1 MMLRNNSLFVFP
13 WATLLAILCLC
24 AVVSDCSAF
33 VGHRLQ
39 PQTLGSRCTTRV
51 SRTRIDAASE
61 TVASICV
68 IGGGVSGLTAA
79 WTAARESY
87 QPQQI
92 VVLEASPTIG
102 GRVQSDYTTATG
114 NTNTDKGS
122 YILDRGFAV
131 FIEDYPLARQLLDYT
146 ALDLQPFL
154 PGALIA
160 LPSSSSSSSN
170 AKNTVRLARVADPL
184 RQPQDVWT
192 ALSSPVGTLRDKI
205 NVLPLMWHVTTHT
218 VEQLFAEDETDTLTA
233 LKERWKFSDD
243 FIEAFFQPF
252 LQGIY
257 LAPLHEQSSRMFSFV
272 FKMFTQGAAT
282 LPRRGMGSVSHQLAN
297 QALAAGVDILC
308 NHAVTKIM
316 RCTKSGTYRVSCANG
331 DTIVAETVIVATEG
345 PGAKK
350 LLSTVHGLEGLDEE
364 AETTQRSV
372 GCLYYSFVGEP
383 PVRDPILILNGASD
397 RGTEQ
402 HPVNN
407 ICFPSVVSPSYA
419 PPGHGLCSV
428 TILRSALECYS
439 GRDADLDAAVRAQ
452 LATWFPD
459 YETAI
464 LREWKLEGLYRI
476 AHAQPEQLSGPLPA
490 NVHGGRPC
498 TTYRY
503 ATLPEGLLV
512 CGDHVATATLN
523 GALESGVAAGRAAA
537 LKAS

>member
-1 MMLRNNSLFVFP
+1 MMLRNNSLFVCP
-13 WATLLAILCLC
+13 WTTLLVILCLC
-24 AVVSDCSAF
+24 TVKDCSAF
-33 VGHRLQ
+33 VGHHLDTQALR
-39 PQTLGSRCTTRV
+39 STTRT

-61 TVASICV
+61 SAAVSICV

-87 QPQQI
+87 QPRQI

-102 GRVQSDYTTATG
+102 GRVQSDYTVGSAS
-114 NTNTDKGS
+114 NTDKGS

-160 LPSSSSSSSN
+160 LPSSSSSSSSN
-170 AKNTVRLARVADPL
+170 TKSTVRLARVADPL

-233 LKERWKFSDD
+233 LKERWKFSDA
-243 FIEAFFQPF
+243 FIESFFQPF

-257 LAPLHEQSSRMFSFV
+257 LAPLHEQSSRMFGFV

-282 LPRRGMGSVSHQLAN
+282 LPRRGMGAVSQQLAN
-297 QALAAGVDILC
+297 QALSAGVDILC
-308 NHAVTKIM
+308 NHSVTKIT
-316 RCTKSGTYRVSCANG
+316 RHAASGSYRVSCANG
-331 DTIVAETVIVATEG
+331 DTIVADTVIVATEG
-345 PGAKK
+345 PRAKK
-350 LLSTVHGLEGLDEE
+350 LLATVQGLEGLEE
-364 AETTQRSV
+364 EVETTQRSV

-407 ICFPSVVSPSYA
+407 ICFPSVVSSSYA

-428 TILRSALECYS
+428 TILRPALESFS
-439 GRDADLDAAVRAQ
+439 GRDADLDAAVRSQ
-452 LATWFPD
+452 LATWFPG

-498 TTYRY
+498 TTFRY